1 MLALSYIHAT
11 QNDACVLYND
21 NMNKR
26 ILVIIFV
33 LLIVNT
39 AFASEIVK
47 RITYSNGITLCLCNK
62 NGNFDYCTE
71 QDRQNSIEILKN
83 PNIIIVKEVII
94 TQPSNKKSF
103 NEKCYNAQGKVQ
115 SGANLVNSLADA
127 VRAITSIVG
136 VNW

>member
-1 MLALSYIHAT
+1 M
-11 QNDACVLYND
+11 LYND
-21 NMNKR
+21 SMNKR
-26 ILVIIFV
+26 ILMII
-33 LLIVNT
+33 LILATVNT

-94 TQPSNKKSF
+94 IQPSNKKSF

>member
-1 MLALSYIHAT
+1 
-11 QNDACVLYND
+11 
-21 NMNKR
+21 MNKR

-47 RITYSNGITLCLCNK
+47 RITYSNGITICLCNK

-83 PNIIIVKEVII
+83 PNIIIVEEVII
-94 TQPSNKKSF
+94 IQPSNKKSF

>member
-1 MLALSYIHAT
+1 
-11 QNDACVLYND
+11 
-21 NMNKR
+21 MNKR
-26 ILVIIFV
+26 ILILIIILV
-33 LLIVNT
+33 TVNT
-39 AFASEIVK
+39 SFASEIVK
-47 RITYSNGITLCLCNK
+47 RITYSNGVSIFLLNR

-83 PNIIIVKEVII
+83 PNIIIVEEVIL